1 MMPDLPFMYYTYVI
15 YSIKYDRIYIG
26 QTSNLENRLSCH
38 NSCKVRSTKHYVP
51 WKLVYSEQFPS
62 RSDAMIREL
71 EFKSH
76 KGRDFI
82 RQQLVRVRQLPD

>member
-1 MMPDLPFMYYTYVI
+1 MYYTYVI
-15 YSIKYDRIYIG
+15 YSKIYDRIYIG
-26 QTSNLENRLSCH
+26 QTSNLENRLTCH
-38 NSCKVRSTKHYVP
+38 NSGKVRSTKHYVP
-51 WKLVYSEQFPS
+51 WELVYSEQFTS
-62 RSDAMIREL
+62 RSDAMKREL